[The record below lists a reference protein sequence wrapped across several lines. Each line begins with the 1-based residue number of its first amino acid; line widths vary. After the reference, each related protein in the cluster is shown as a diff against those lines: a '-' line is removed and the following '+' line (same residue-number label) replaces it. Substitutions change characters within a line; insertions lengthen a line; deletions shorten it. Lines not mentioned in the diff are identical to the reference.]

1 MIVALVGLLL
11 WLPPCI
17 MLGVAAV
24 RETLGISDRIN
35 VRLGLWAAGWFG
47 TLLVFATVAN
57 VIRNLG
63 GF

>member
-1 MIVALVGLLL
+1 MMWLVGLVL
-11 WLPPCI
+11 WLPPCVL
-17 MLGVAAV
+17 LGVAAY
-24 RETLGISDRIN
+24 RESLGISDRKN